1 MKKLLACGALLI
13 ACAGTALA
21 ADAPASPQ
29 KPGKWNIKMQM
40 EIPGMP
46 FKMPPVNLDVCVTEE
61 DLKNPQK
68 AVPNDPKS
76 KCTVGDYKVDGNT
89 VSWTVDCPK
98 DKTKGE
104 GEITFTEDKYTGWMK
119 MKVGEQEMT
128 TKYTGTWKGECTK

>member
-98 DKTKGE
+98 DKTKGS
-104 GEITFTEDKYTGWMK
+104 GEITYSEDKYTGWMK
-119 MKVGEQEMT
+119 MQVGEQEMT